1 MPDADLERLLAR
13 AIAELPDAPA
23 PDTLLPRVLAAV
35 DARRQRPWY
44 AQPWST
50 WPPLHQACVVTAC
63 LLLLVAA
70 TTFAMP
76 VLLARVSSDI
86 AATSVGPIAAMVDAA
101 RAASRVISTVTT
113 LAATIAALWRAL
125 CGPLVVYAS
134 VVLLLLGASL
144 GALGTGLHHLAYRR
158 VYS

>member
-1 MPDADLERLLAR
+1 MIAAQLTARFPNGMSSLAILLHVEQQTGSYGA
-13 AIAELPDAPA
+13 AGL
-23 PDTLLPRVLAAV
+23 VL
-35 DARRQRPWY
+35 
-44 AQPWST
+44 
-50 WPPLHQACVVTAC
+50 
-63 LLLLVAA
+63 
-70 TTFAMP
+70 
-76 VLLARVSSDI
+76 

-134 VVLLLLGASL
+134 VVLVLLGASL
-144 GALGTGLHHLAYRR
+144 AALGTGLHHLAYRR